1 MPKLYGR
8 GACPSSFVT
17 TLACS
22 LSLPCRA
29 SRSAA
34 ASDLSGHAA
43 PMRLGILQPTRPR
56 IDASR
61 GACMGTCPL
70 SAFGRWM
77 PGWLCNCPSSCFWR
91 QTGAFTN
98 VAVWYLALARQATF
112 QASSPSALSAQTDS
126 SRSTD
131 RHKIRAATL
140 NGLQLKKS
148 QESKEAS
155 ATAQKKDAATAAVG
169 QFLDAGSPG

>member
-1 MPKLYGR
+1 MRRQCVLGSFSPLGLVLMPAVVRAWGR
-8 GACPSSFVT
+8 ARFPR
-17 TLACS
+17 LADGCQVVGGTV
-22 LSLPCRA
+22 P
-29 SRSAA
+29 
-34 ASDLSGHAA
+34 
-43 PMRLGILQPTRPR
+43 
-56 IDASR
+56 DASCCVLIL
-61 GACMGTCPL
+61 GVKIDDD
-70 SAFGRWM
+70 
-77 PGWLCNCPSSCFWR
+77 NCPFSCFWR

-98 VAVWYLALARQATF
+98 VAPGTHSAAPARRATF

-126 SRSTD
+126 SRSID

-140 NGLQLKKS
+140 NGLQLKRS